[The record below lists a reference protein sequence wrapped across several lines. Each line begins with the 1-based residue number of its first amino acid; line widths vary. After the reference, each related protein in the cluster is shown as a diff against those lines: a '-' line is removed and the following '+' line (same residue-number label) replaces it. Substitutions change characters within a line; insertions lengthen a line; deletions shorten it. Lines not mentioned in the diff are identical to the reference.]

1 MRLTI
6 ATPADVAATV
16 PVVLGFD
23 PTDSLVVLSVGGN
36 PSTGGGSGP
45 HLRID
50 HPHDA
55 EAVLQVATSI
65 GGVAAQH
72 GTPETMWVL
81 ASFTED
87 QNDAR
92 DALLGV
98 AAMLTTGKIGPVLQI
113 TGDRWIDHGDLLDPE
128 TNPQTNRDLH
138 AAGIITRPSGP
149 VTQADHDRF
158 TAPAIADG
166 RRAPAPSRAEAG
178 AHLLPTAHDQ
188 QGHDRLADLIADR
201 RAAVGTDRLR
211 LRLEPTADE
220 VGEWG
225 HEEARWLRAVVAQW
239 RTYRTPLADH
249 DVARIVVDVANGT
262 LRDVVTCGL
271 RRDTASVDHDLWA
284 DVARRVPAE
293 HATVPLILAGLTAW
307 LQGHGALAWI
317 AYDLA
322 NVGARDQAPAGA
334 DDGVAAS
341 GLAGLLRDVL
351 TNAVPPTTWEKF
363 AAALR

>member
-36 PSTGGGSGP
+36 RSTGGGSGP

-149 VTQADHDRF
+149 VTQADHDRV

-178 AHLLPTAHDQ
+178 AHLQPTTRDLA
-188 QGHDRLADLIADR
+188 GHDTISDLI
-201 RAAVGTDRLR
+201 AAVGTDRMR

-239 RTYRTPLADH
+239 RTNRTPLDDH

-317 AYDLA
+317 AYDQA
-322 NVGARDQAPAGA
+322 NDQAPA
-334 DDGVAAS
+334 GVAAS

-351 TNAVPPTTWEKF
+351 TNAVPPATWEKF